1 MAQLSMVLSPGPCGS
16 QCDHSDDDA
25 AATLAAWRAYRAAP
39 AGGIVAQCSAATIR
53 ETARA
58 IRRTS
63 IEMALSREALRGLD
77 ASLADGA
84 MARVSRAGRAALSGE
99 EGTLK
104 GRMV

>member
-16 QCDHSDDDA
+16 PRADDDDA
-25 AATLAAWRAYRAAP
+25 TATLQAWRAYRAAP
-39 AGGIVAQCSAATIR
+39 AGGIAAQYSAATIR

-77 ASLADGA
+77 ATLADA
-84 MARVSRAGRAALSGE
+84 TMARVSRAGRDGLSGE
-99 EGTLK
+99 EDTWK
-104 GRMV
+104 GRMA

>member
-16 QCDHSDDDA
+16 QSALVADDA
-25 AATLAAWRAYRAAP
+25 TATLAAWRAYRAAP

-77 ASLADGA
+77 ATLADA
-84 MARVSRAGRAALSGE
+84 SMARVSRAGRASLTGE

-104 GRMV
+104 GRMA